1 MVISSCRS
9 RPQPP
14 PAFRNLSRST
24 RTLFRQSN
32 WINSR
37 HAIEEHI
44 APETSQ
50 EPLSKHVVSFK
61 NLSLGATDLDGLIE
75 YHQLCYV
82 LFELKYGDAIPPEGQ
97 RIALVRM
104 CDDLQR
110 V

>member
-1 MVISSCRS
+1 MPSKNTSHPKPVKS
-9 RPQPP
+9 RY
-14 PAFRNLSRST
+14 LK
-24 RTLFRQSN
+24 
-32 WINSR
+32 
-37 HAIEEHI
+37 HA
-44 APETSQ
+44 
-50 EPLSKHVVSFK
+50 VSFK

-110 V
+110 VKPTLLILGTHDTPFDRPIDAASARRIPR